1 MHGVE
6 RESLLATSLIK
17 DSLKLG
23 TVYLLFRVLVL
34 NSIRPP
40 VT

>member
-6 RESLLATSLIK
+6 RESLLATCFIK

-23 TVYLLFRVLVL
+23 TACLLFRVLVL
-34 NSIRPP
+34 NSVRPP